1 MKVVSNKKPL
11 EIEILENTKIINF
24 KIKKINNN
32 QLYNQLFE
40 YCQLKFDINFND
52 EEIKKEIE
60 KYNDNLELNRI
71 NAIKDKAGSII
82 DSRYSVL
89 WQLNH
94 PRLDT
99 KYSKEYEWIDSIRNI
114 SNDAEAN
121 GLDVFEIDW
130 KI

>member
-11 EIEILENTKIINF
+11 EIEILENTKTINF
-24 KIKKINNN
+24 NIKKINDNK
-32 QLYNQLFE
+32 LFE
-40 YCQLKFDINFND
+40 YYQLKFDINFND
-52 EEIKKEIE
+52 EEINKEIK
-60 KYNDNLELNRI
+60 KYIDNLELNRI

-82 DSRYSVL
+82 DSKYSVI

-94 PRLDT
+94 PRLDA
-99 KYSKEYEWIDSIRNI
+99 KYSKEYKWIDSIRNI

>member
-1 MKVVSNKKPL
+1 MQ
-11 EIEILENTKIINF
+11 
-24 KIKKINNN
+24 KKINNN

>member
-24 KIKKINNN
+24 NIKKINNN

-99 KYSKEYEWIDSIRNI
+99 KYSKEYGWIDSIRNI

>member
-11 EIEILENTKIINF
+11 EIEILENTKTINF
-24 KIKKINNN
+24 NIKKIND
-32 QLYNQLFE
+32 NQLFE
-40 YCQLKFDINFND
+40 YYQLKFDINFND
-52 EEIKKEIE
+52 EEINKEIK
-60 KYNDNLELNRI
+60 KYIDNLELNRI

-82 DSRYSVL
+82 DSKYSVI

-94 PRLDT
+94 PRLDA

>member
-11 EIEILENTKIINF
+11 EIEIIENTKIINF
-24 KIKKINNN
+24 NIKKIND
-32 QLYNQLFE
+32 NQLFE
-40 YCQLKFDINFND
+40 YYQLKFDINFND
-52 EEIKKEIE
+52 EEINKEIK

-82 DSRYSVL
+82 DSKYSVI

-94 PRLDT
+94 PRLDI

-121 GLDVFEIDW
+121 GLDVFEINW

>member
-11 EIEILENTKIINF
+11 EIEILENTKTINF
-24 KIKKINNN
+24 NIKKNND
-32 QLYNQLFE
+32 NQLFE
-40 YCQLKFDINFND
+40 YYQLKFDINFND
-52 EEIKKEIE
+52 EEIKKEIK

-82 DSRYSVL
+82 DSKYSVI

-94 PRLDT
+94 PRLDI

-121 GLDVFEIDW
+121 GLDVFEINW

>member
-1 MKVVSNKKPL
+1 M
-11 EIEILENTKIINF
+11 
-24 KIKKINNN
+24 
-32 QLYNQLFE
+32 
-40 YCQLKFDINFND
+40 
-52 EEIKKEIE
+52 
-60 KYNDNLELNRI
+60 NRI

-82 DSRYSVL
+82 DSKYSVI

-94 PRLDT
+94 PRSDA